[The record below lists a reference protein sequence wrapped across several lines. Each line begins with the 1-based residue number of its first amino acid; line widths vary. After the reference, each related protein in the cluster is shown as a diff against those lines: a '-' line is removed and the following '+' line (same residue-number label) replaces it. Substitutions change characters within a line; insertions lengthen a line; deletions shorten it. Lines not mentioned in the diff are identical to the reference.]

1 MTIYIVIIYLT
12 IVGLLSLKY
21 KLPQRLFYINCGL
34 VFFIITLRGYDIG
47 SVDTINY
54 IDWCLGKG
62 GSCYERDED
71 IIEPGFVAYI
81 HFLQPIVLSGTMFLI
96 INAALALAP
105 LFYMVRKYS
114 LNFHLSLMF
123 FFMPLTIMHRF
134 YFVCQRQI
142 LGVGMALIGIIIY
155 DKIKVTEWKKFL
167 VLSIFTFIA
176 YNLQH
181 FSVILPVVY
190 LLMNK
195 ISIKKQSYIIIA
207 VGSLVIGLFLG
218 GIKDFSF
225 LMNVFLATDG
235 DFYQLMRYAEAQ
247 THSSSVNYFQSVIA
261 TLIGISMALVYNR
274 NKPISLYAKMYLIGI
289 VLLNLLISAVEVYRI
304 AAMFTIF
311 GMIEIPYTF
320 NKKNIKKTNSWFLV
334 LLFFSIVYCY
344 YSYFWS
350 MYSIYIGENPV
361 GTDSLVPYEFFWE
374 DKYNY

>member
-155 DKIKVTEWKKFL
+155 DKIKVTEWKKIL

>member
-235 DFYQLMRYAEAQ
+235 DFYQLMRYADAQ